1 MLEYELQRAN
11 ETRQRN
17 QVQRNRTPASGRGG
31 GVRFPSSRILPKC
44 YRLPSLHHPHRT
56 IYHFKNVVFLICP
69 RSRLLPPAAL
79 QPTGAAPSTTTRLL
93 RRAAKRQRLQADCG
107 GRKKRAMGMMQTSLC
122 VALRTLL
129 RGGVPRRLMT
139 RRRRWERSMCGGRW
153 ARKRQ
158 DLEEGQRGM
167 RWRRM
172 TKRLRWRLWADE
184 GTGAL
189 MLVNEV
195 ATLQAREQRPCRD
208 ARRRRS
214 CRVCIHV

>member
-31 GVRFPSSRILPKC
+31 GVRCPSARTLPDC
-44 YRLPSLHHPHRT
+44 YRLPSLHHPYQT
-56 IYHFKNVVFLICP
+56 IYHLKNAIFLIRL

-93 RRAAKRQRLQADCG
+93 RCAAKRQRLQADYG
-107 GRKKRAMGMMQTSLC
+107 GRKNQAMSMMRTSLF

-139 RRRRWERSMCGGRW
+139 ARRRWERSMCGARW

-167 RWRRM
+167 RWRTM
-172 TKRLRWRLWADE
+172 TPRLRWCL
-184 GTGAL
+184 
-189 MLVNEV
+189 
-195 ATLQAREQRPCRD
+195 
-208 ARRRRS
+208 
-214 CRVCIHV
+214 